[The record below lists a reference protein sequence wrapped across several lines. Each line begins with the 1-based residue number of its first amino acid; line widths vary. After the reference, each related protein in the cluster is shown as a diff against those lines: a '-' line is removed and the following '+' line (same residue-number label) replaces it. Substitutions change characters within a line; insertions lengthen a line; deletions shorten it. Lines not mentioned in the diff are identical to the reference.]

1 MIKIKASLHIETFK
15 FTIMSHLSSPPLAAL
30 LHLNEGLRLG
40 AIGLMRRLWQHNI
53 TKQSDGGL
61 FPKKKA
67 VIKKP
72 LSL

>member
-15 FTIMSHLSSPPLAAL
+15 FTIMSRLSSPLLDAL

-40 AIGLMRRLWQHNI
+40 AIGLMRRSRQPNI
-53 TKQSDGGL
+53 TKQLDCGL
-61 FPKKKA
+61 FPKKKV
-67 VIKKP
+67 VIRKP